1 MIFLSKICCVNVQTG
16 NAEWLDVNGNDY
28 NSTDS
33 DRVRVGTANPDF
45 TGGIT
50 NTFNYKILI

>member
-1 MIFLSKICCVNVQTG
+1 MVRCKRKR
-16 NAEWLDVNGNDY
+16 DY

-33 DRVRVGTANPDF
+33 EVRVGTANPDF